1 MTSDRHS
8 TTATDQ
14 ATSAGERPAHDRLTI
29 FLEQDAPLL
38 DETDVMSEP
47 QIAENIIEQFGARL
61 SDLDVG
67 NKVKVLFRQEGETGF
82 SLVHAWFGPN
92 FQLPRHSHS
101 ADCLYYVVKGEA
113 RLGNRSVP
121 AGSGFFVPAGGT
133 YGYQAGPDGVEVLE
147 FRHATSFDMVVAD
160 KSPGRWTSIL
170 DTAVAERETWAAG
183 RPT

>member
-1 MTSDRHS
+1 MTPNQHS
-8 TTATDQ
+8 TDTMD
-14 ATSAGERPAHDRLTI
+14 SAAADRERPAQDRLTI

-38 DETDVMSEP
+38 DDTEMMSEP

-61 SDLDVG
+61 SELDVG
-67 NKVKVLFRQEGETGF
+67 NQVKVLFRQAGDGGF

-113 RLGNRSVP
+113 RLGNRTIP
-121 AGSGFFVPAGGT
+121 AGSGFFVPADGT
-133 YGYQAGPDGVEVLE
+133 YGYSAGPEGVEILE

-160 KSPGRWTSIL
+160 KKPERWASIL
-170 DTAVAERETWAAG
+170 DTAVVERETWEAN